1 MSSLSDA
8 GANKSVDGQ
17 RGRTGG
23 GRPVPPL
30 LAVGGLVVV
39 LFIMVTVSAMIG
51 AAGIGLA
58 TLRDR
63 IITTLSGGEQ
73 HRAHLARVLVQLS
86 CGERE
91 HGPGLLLLDEPT
103 ANLDLRHQVD
113 FIGLT
118 RLRARCGTA
127 VVAVLH
133 DLNLAAAFADRI
145 IVLHGGAVV
154 ADGPARAAITTDM
167 LGRVFDV
174 CAAPDE
180 APADGMPFVLPQMM
194 TARAGRRTGQT
205 SRWPVMP

>member
-1 MSSLSDA
+1 
-8 GANKSVDGQ
+8 
-17 RGRTGG
+17 
-23 GRPVPPL
+23 
-30 LAVGGLVVV
+30 
-39 LFIMVTVSAMIG
+39 
-51 AAGIGLA
+51 
-58 TLRDR
+58 
-63 IITTLSGGEQ
+63 
-73 HRAHLARVLVQLS
+73 VLVQLS

-154 ADGPARAAITTDM
+154 GWSGKSRDHHGHARSRFR
-167 LGRVFDV
+167 RV
-174 CAAPDE
+174 
-180 APADGMPFVLPQMM
+180 
-194 TARAGRRTGQT
+194 RA
-205 SRWPVMP
+205 